1 MTQRRGGS
9 DLIGGI
15 STLFED
21 VSETGVGGPPAVP
34 LLCRRGSS
42 ESGRNKHVY
51 RLRHGGQRS
60 DQFVSDCWRVE

>member
-21 VSETGVGGPPAVP
+21 VSETGVGGP
-34 LLCRRGSS
+34 LQFLCCAAGAAASQA
-42 ESGRNKHVY
+42 ETNMFTG
-51 RLRHGGQRS
+51 
-60 DQFVSDCWRVE
+60 